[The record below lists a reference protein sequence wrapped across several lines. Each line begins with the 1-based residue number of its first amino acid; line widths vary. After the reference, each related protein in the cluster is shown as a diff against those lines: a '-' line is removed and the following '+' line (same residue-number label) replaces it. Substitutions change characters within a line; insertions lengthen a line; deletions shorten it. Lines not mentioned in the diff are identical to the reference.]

1 MSPGDWPLPY
11 TIALDR
17 QGHLYFIGQPGRV
30 AVAGIAD
37 AHGTASY
44 SGSSISPDGKTILVM
59 TQDALGINVYSIAPG
74 QPDRALTAD
83 SGVRSALSWLP
94 DDHRFSIST
103 LGRDTSAFY
112 RTDVVDVVTGRSR
125 KMPLPPSI
133 ATIADAAF
141 VR

>member
-1 MSPGDWPLPY
+1 MSPGDWPLPC

-17 QGHLYFIGQPGRV
+17 QE
-30 AVAGIAD
+30 
-37 AHGTASY
+37 
-44 SGSSISPDGKTILVM
+44 
-59 TQDALGINVYSIAPG
+59 